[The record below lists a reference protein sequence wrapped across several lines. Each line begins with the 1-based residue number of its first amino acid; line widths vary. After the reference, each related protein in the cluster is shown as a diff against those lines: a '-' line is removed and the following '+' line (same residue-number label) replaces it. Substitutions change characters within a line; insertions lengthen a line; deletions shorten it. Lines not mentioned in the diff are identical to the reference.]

1 MNTDAEKTPAFD
13 PVSLEILWT
22 RLISIVDEAAKTI
35 VRTAFSTLSN
45 EANDFACVLTD
56 RRGWSMAQ
64 NSSSIPSFIATLP
77 ATVRHFI
84 EEYGYEAIEPGDVFI
99 TNNPWLATGHLN
111 DITVIMPIF
120 RGERIVAFA
129 ATTSHVPDIGGKV
142 RSTVPREVFEEGFH
156 IPLMKLM
163 SKGVIDQTLLKLL
176 QANVRTP
183 TQTTGDV
190 WAQVSALTLMQS
202 RTTQLLDDWELA
214 DLTPAAD
221 ALFKRTESAMR
232 AAIARLPDGDYP
244 YSFLTD
250 GLDEPLTFK
259 VTVKVRGDQLECD
272 FAGTAPVQPRAINTV
287 YAYTYAMAAYAVKC
301 ALLPHQPNN
310 EGMFRPV
317 SVTAPENCCLNPKF
331 PAAVGGRVNTGH
343 YVPVLIF
350 GALQEVCPDTVMA
363 APGSPLWNLTQ
374 TGIDETGKP
383 YATVL
388 FFNGGMGATSG
399 ADGEHTQCWPS
410 NLSSTPVEIVERNSP
425 FVISYRRFAAGTGG
439 AGRFRGGMGQEVLLE
454 SRSESAIS
462 VTFLAERTRFGAPGF
477 NGGEDGHTGSV
488 QINGYEINNREQ
500 YFLKR
505 NDTVF
510 VRTPGGGGYGLPKDR
525 DADAAERDCLY
536 GIASP
541 SAPQA

>member
-1 MNTDAEKTPAFD
+1 MNNDANATPAFD

-84 EEYGYEAIEPGDVFI
+84 DYYGYDSIEPGDVFI

-120 RGERIVAFA
+120 RKDRVVAFA

-163 SKGVIDQTLLKLL
+163 RKGEIDHTLLRLL
-176 QANVRTP
+176 EANVRTP

-190 WAQVSALTLMQS
+190 WAQVSALTLMQR
-202 RTTQLLDDWELA
+202 RTAQLMDDWDLDDI
-214 DLTPAAD
+214 TPAAD
-221 ALFKRTESAMR
+221 ALFARTETAMR
-232 AAIARLPDGDYP
+232 AAIARIPDGDYP

-259 VTVKVRGDQLECD
+259 VTVKVRGDQIECD
-272 FAGTAPVQPRAINTV
+272 FDGTAPVQPRAINTV

-317 SVTAPENCCLNPKF
+317 SVTAPENCCLNPRF

-374 TGIDETGKP
+374 TGIDENGKP

-388 FFNGGMGATSG
+388 FFNGGMGATKG

-425 FVISYRRFAAGTGG
+425 FTIAYRRFAAGSGG
-439 AGRFRGGMGQEVLLE
+439 AGRYRGGMGQEVLLE
-454 SRSESAIS
+454 SRSESPIS
-462 VTFLAERTRFGAPGF
+462 ITFLAERIRFGAPGF
-477 NGGEDGHTGSV
+477 NGGEDGQTGSV
-488 QINGYEINNREQ
+488 RINGTEVNNREQ
-500 YFLKR
+500 HFLNKG
-505 NDTVF
+505 DTVF
-510 VRTPGGGGYGLPKDR
+510 VRTPGGGGYGPLQER
-525 DADAAERDCLY
+525 TADANERDRIH
-536 GIASP
+536 GIATSASP
-541 SAPQA
+541 EK

>member
-1 MNTDAEKTPAFD
+1 MTQDKAFFD
-13 PVSLEILWT
+13 PVSLEIFWT

-56 RRGWSMAQ
+56 RRGYSMAQ

-84 EEYGYEAIEPGDVFI
+84 DAYGEKGIEPGDVFI
-99 TNNPWLATGHLN
+99 TNDPWLATGHLN

-120 RGERIVAFA
+120 RHDRLVAFA

-142 RSTVPREVFEEGFH
+142 RSVVPREVFEEGFH

-163 SKGVIDQTLLKLL
+163 RRGKTDQSLLDLL

-190 WAQVSALTLMQS
+190 WAQVSALTLMQ
-202 RTTQLLDDWELA
+202 RRLVQLMTDWDLDDLTEPAEELF
-214 DLTPAAD
+214 D
-221 ALFKRTESAMR
+221 RTEKAMR
-232 AAIARLPDGDYP
+232 AAIDKLPDGDYP
-244 YSFLTD
+244 YEFQTD
-250 GLDEPLTFK
+250 GLDEPFTFK
-259 VTVKVRGDQLECD
+259 VTVRVRGSSIDCD
-272 FAGTAPVQPRAINTV
+272 YTGTAPVQPRAINTV
-287 YAYTYAMAAYAVKC
+287 MAYTYAMSAYAVKC

-317 SVTAPENCCLNPKF
+317 TVTAPPNCCLNPQY

-343 YVPVLIF
+343 YVPILVF

-363 APGSPLWNLTQ
+363 GPGSPLWNMTQ
-374 TGIDETGKP
+374 TGVDDSGKP

-388 FFNGGMGATSG
+388 FLNGGMGATAG
-399 ADGEHTQCWPS
+399 ADGENTQCWPS
-410 NLSSTPVEIVERNSP
+410 NLSSTPIEIVERNSP
-425 FVISYRRFAAGTGG
+425 FLVLYRQFAPDSGG
-439 AGRFRGGMGQEVLLE
+439 AGQYRGGLGQEMLLE
-454 SRSESAIS
+454 SRSATPIS

-477 NGGEDGHTGSV
+477 NGGEPGAVGAVAVNGTSV
-488 QINGYEINNREQ
+488 NNREQ
-500 YFLKR
+500 HFLATG
-505 NDTVF
+505 DTVLM
-510 VRTPGGGGYGLPKDR
+510 RTPGGGGYGSVSKR
-525 DADAAERDCLY
+525 DPDAAELDRKLGY
-536 GIASP
+536 MTR
-541 SAPQA
+541 